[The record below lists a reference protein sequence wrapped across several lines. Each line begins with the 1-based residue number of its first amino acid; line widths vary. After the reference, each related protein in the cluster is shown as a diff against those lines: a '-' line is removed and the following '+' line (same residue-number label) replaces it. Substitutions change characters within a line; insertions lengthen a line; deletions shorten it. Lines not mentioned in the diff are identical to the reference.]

1 MSMSLLSMKA
11 LIALGAIAITYGA
24 TFTVNLATA
33 PVGSLCCQY
42 RQIPFS
48 ETGSILESIT
58 FSGVRQGKLCI
69 YVLRLV
75 SIEILVA
82 SLNSFRHI

>member
-24 TFTVNLATA
+24 TFAVNLATA
-33 PVGSLCCQY
+33 PVGTSCCRY
-42 RQIPFS
+42 SQIPFS

-58 FSGVRQGKLCI
+58 FSGVRQRKLCI
-69 YVLRLV
+69 
-75 SIEILVA
+75 
-82 SLNSFRHI
+82 SFTIGFY